1 MTSPFPGERLGTR
14 VVIILGRGVGA
25 GALLRGSKAEVAGWI
40 AIIPGSASKLFVY
53 VTAQMIGAFLGAT
66 VVWPDDLP
74 PWAIT
79 EGPEAK
85 RACFRIDPAIQN
97 TFANWMREIIGTVL
111 LILIIS
117 ALLSQTV
124 GVAGTIPTGLVPD
137 RVGMVV

>member
-1 MTSPFPGERLGTR
+1 MTSPFLGVRLGTR
-14 VVIILGRGVGA
+14 VVIILGRGVVA
-25 GALLRGSKAEVAGWI
+25 GALLRGSKAEGAGWI
-40 AIIPGSASKLFVY
+40 AI
-53 VTAQMIGAFLGAT
+53 TAGWAFAVLAAT